1 MPQLDAPRRRFNPLM
16 GRVTR
21 TDRDALC
28 TVLLVLLLGMGHG
41 CAAVHPPSS
50 TSWAWFQMPAADD
63 AWSPKIAGWQHRE
76 REDDGTQRPAV
87 AADGEAIEPFE
98 KGPPAEEL
106 VHESRSLRNKY
117 FGFRATQKRELARS
131 FAAWVQSQ
139 AGEHY
144 VADGPTDHWAT
155 LEETLRSN
163 GDDCDGLELL
173 TFHGLRDLGFDED
186 EVFRAIVYRKSD
198 NQHHM
203 VTLWFEDPDDPWVID
218 PTGAM
223 TLGMP
228 RMSSM
233 PGWVPLKLFT
243 DEREYTV
250 RAEPLAVAAERLARN
265 P

>member
-1 MPQLDAPRRRFNPLM
+1 M
-16 GRVTR
+16 GETTR
-21 TDRDALC
+21 THRDVLCAL
-28 TVLLVLLLGMGHG
+28 LLVLFLGMGHG
-41 CAAVHPPSS
+41 CASVPNAVV
-50 TSWAWFQMPAADD
+50 TDWAWFSVPAPDD

-76 REDDGTQRPAV
+76 RQDDGTPRPAV
-87 AADGEAIEPFE
+87 AADAEDNDLVPFDPS
-98 KGPPAEEL
+98 PPAETQVPE
-106 VHESRSLRNKY
+106 ERTLRNKY
-117 FGFRATQKRELARS
+117 FGFRAEQKRALARS
-131 FAAWVQSQ
+131 FAAWVQGQ

-144 VADGPTDHWAT
+144 VEDGPTDHWAT
-155 LEETLRSN
+155 LEETLRGN

-173 TFHGLRDLGFDED
+173 TFHGLRDLGFDDD

-243 DEREYTV
+243 DDREYTV
-250 RAEPLAVAAERLARN
+250 RAEAIRPPAVDPARLANNR
-265 P
+265 